1 MAAMPFVEHPLQ
13 KRPILWAIAASL
25 AIHGLALIIPHHN
38 PSGERVASP
47 RLEARLAPRPQPVL
61 EEAPVQTE
69 LPAQKIAKSPQRP
82 AVLSTNK
89 PGGRNVT
96 AQPKW
101 SAAEKEEMN
110 RFLDEL
116 AVEAKTRPKPTLA
129 QRALSMAR
137 EDARQQARDQEAGL
151 ATLEMR
157 AEAAPPDPFSL
168 SMYVDSLIKKLN
180 RSSSFVR
187 NDPRNKGVRPAAVQF
202 RLNPDGTLKS
212 FVVLNAADQADEI
225 AFIKSVVERSAPF
238 SPFPPDINKAARSL
252 AMTICIFPS
261 SDGGMGFT
269 KMNGRGC

>member
-1 MAAMPFVEHPLQ
+1 MPFVEHPLH
-13 KRPILWAIAASL
+13 KRPIRWAIAASL
-25 AIHGLALIIPHHN
+25 AIHGLALIIPHHH
-38 PSGERVASP
+38 PSGERVASA
-47 RLEARLAPRPQPVL
+47 RLEARLAPRPQPKV
-61 EEAPVQTE
+61 EEAPLPTE
-69 LPAQKIAKSPQRP
+69 LPTQKIAKAPPRP
-82 AVLSTNK
+82 AVLTTDK
-89 PGGRNVT
+89 PGGRV
-96 AQPKW
+96 AARPKW
-101 SAAEKEEMN
+101 STAEKEEMN

-116 AVEAKTRPKPTLA
+116 AVEAKTWPKPTLA
-129 QRALSMAR
+129 QRAVNMAR
-137 EDARQQARDQEAGL
+137 EDARQQAREQEAGL

-180 RSSSFVR
+180 RSSRFVR
-187 NDPRNKGVRPAAVQF
+187 NDPRSKGFRPAAVQF

-225 AFIKSVVERSAPF
+225 TFIKSVVERSAPF

-269 KMNGRGC
+269 RMNGRGC